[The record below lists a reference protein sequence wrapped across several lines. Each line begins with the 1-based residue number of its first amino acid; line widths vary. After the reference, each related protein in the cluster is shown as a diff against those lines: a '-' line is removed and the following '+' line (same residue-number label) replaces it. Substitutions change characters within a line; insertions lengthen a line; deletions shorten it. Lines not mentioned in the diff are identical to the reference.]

1 MAFRDAREALMIH
14 GSQRAVPPAFDY
26 RRDDTGE
33 QAGSAPTLSLAEI
46 GRLMYTNELSVEE
59 RLSTLRRAYDDLS
72 RQPASAFGDAD
83 PAALLVEMTEAI
95 GRLRYSVMHNCF
107 GTVLDFE
114 PGQGR
119 TSTPYDELLAELHL
133 DDPFELAAWD
143 EDEDKEVDEE
153 EEDFDD
159 EQGLH

>member
-1 MAFRDAREALMIH
+1 MIH
-14 GSQRAVPPAFDY
+14 GSQRTMPSALDH
-26 RRDDTGE
+26 RHDDTGE
-33 QAGSAPTLSLAEI
+33 QPGSAQTLSLPEI

-59 RLSTLRRAYDDLS
+59 RLSALRRAYDNLS
-72 RQPASAFGDAD
+72 RQPAPVLGDAD

-119 TSTPYDELLAELHL
+119 TPTPYDELLAELHL

-143 EDEDKEVDEE
+143 EDEDNEDDEQ
-153 EEDFDD
+153 DFDD